1 MLDLDELSE
10 HLQVQTNIL
19 NEKRAE
25 RERYERGVKAMAEA
39 SSKESQW
46 IAQTVIGGVGINAQP
61 TVGSL
66 TLLVYA
72 ITVG

>member
-1 MLDLDELSE
+1 MLDLNELSE

-39 SSKESQW
+39 LGKESQ
-46 IAQTVIGGVGINAQP
+46 
-61 TVGSL
+61 
-66 TLLVYA
+66 
-72 ITVG
+72 